1 MKRKKSD
8 VDNLAYKFAAYPTE
22 EQRILFAKTVG
33 CTRFV
38 YNHMLADKKSHYEAT
53 KEKINLTPA
62 MYKGEFEF
70 LKEVDSLALC
80 NAQLALDKAF
90 QSFFE
95 GRTRFPKYKSKHKSR
110 RAYTT
115 NYVNGNINLGGS
127 YLTLPKMGAIRIKKH
142 RTLRANGKLKSVTF
156 SQDSDGKYYVS
167 ILYEYKKRKTTMPA
181 DLDKA
186 VGLDMSMKEL
196 FVSSDGQLGDY
207 PRYYRTMEDK
217 LAREQRKLSKMVQ
230 GSNNYYKQRRK
241 IGKLHAKIKHQRRDF
256 LHQTSRALV
265 DNYDVICI
273 EDLDMKA
280 MAQALNFGKSVC
292 DNGWGIFR
300 TQMAYKLSAQGKI
313 LVVINKWYPS
323 SKTCVECGYVHRSLT
338 LSDRIYICPVCGN
351 IIDRDYQA
359 AINIKNEGL
368 RKLHEA
374 LIKSFRTAG
383 TCGDSLLILG
393 GLPPLSRNNRTE
405 AVG

>member
-1 MKRKKSD
+1 M
-8 VDNLAYKFAAYPTE
+8 AYKFAAYPTE
-22 EQRILFAKTVG
+22 EQRTLFGKTVG
-33 CTRFV
+33 CVRFV
-38 YNHMLADKKSHYEAT
+38 YNHMLADKKSYYEAT
-53 KEKINLTPA
+53 KENINPTPA
-62 MYKGEFEF
+62 QYKKEFEF
-70 LKEVDSLALC
+70 LKEVDSLALA
-80 NAQLALDKAF
+80 NSQLALNKAF
-90 QSFFE
+90 LSFYK
-95 GRTRFPKYKSKHKSR
+95 GNTKFPKFKAKHKSR

-115 NYVNGNINLGGS
+115 NCVNGNIKLTGNN
-127 YLTLPKMGAIRIKKH
+127 LTLPKMGAIWINKH

-156 SQDSDGKYYVS
+156 SQDADGKYYVS
-167 ILYEYKKRKTTMPA
+167 ILYEYKMRKRANTI

-196 FVSSDGQLGDY
+196 FVSSDGQIGNY
-207 PRYYRTMEDK
+207 PRYYRAMEEK

-230 GSNNYYKQRRK
+230 GSNNSYRQKRK

-265 DNYDVICI
+265 NNYDVICI

-300 TQMAYKLSAQGKI
+300 SQLVYKLSAKGKA
-313 LVVINKWYPS
+313 LVIIDKWFPS
-323 SKTCVECGYVHRSLT
+323 SKTCMECGYVHHSLT

-368 RKLHEA
+368 RILHEA
-374 LIKSFRTAG
+374 LIKDLEPQELAG
-383 TCGDSLLILG
+383 IAC
-393 GLPPLSRNNRTE
+393 
-405 AVG
+405 

>member
-1 MKRKKSD
+1 MKRKHNE
-8 VDNLAYKFAAYPTE
+8 VDNMAYKFAAYPTE
-22 EQRILFAKTVG
+22 EQRTLFAKTVG
-33 CTRFV
+33 CVRFV

-53 KEKINLTPA
+53 KENINPTPA
-62 MYKGEFEF
+62 QYKKEFEF
-70 LKEVDSLALC
+70 LKEVDSLALA
-80 NAQLALDKAF
+80 NSQMALNKAF
-90 QSFFE
+90 LSFYK
-95 GRTRFPKYKSKHKSR
+95 GNTKFPKYKAKHRGR

-115 NYVNGNINLGGS
+115 NCVNKNIKLDGN

-167 ILYEYKKRKTTMPA
+167 ILYEYKMRKRAKTIN
-181 DLDKA
+181 LDKA

-196 FVSSDGQLGDY
+196 FVSSDGQIGNY
-207 PRYYRTMEDK
+207 PRYYRAMEEK

-230 GSNNYYKQRRK
+230 GSNNYYRQKRK

-256 LHQTSRALV
+256 LHQTSRTLV

-300 TQMAYKLSAQGKI
+300 SQLVYKLAAENKN
-313 LVVINKWYPS
+313 LVIIDKWFPS
-323 SKTCVECGYVHRSLT
+323 SKTCIECGYVHHSLT

-359 AINIKNEGL
+359 ANNIKNEGFRIL
-368 RKLHEA
+368 LEA
-374 LIKSFRTAG
+374 LLKDLEPQELAG
-383 TCGDSLLILG
+383 IAC
-393 GLPPLSRNNRTE
+393 
-405 AVG
+405 

>member
-1 MKRKKSD
+1 M
-8 VDNLAYKFAAYPTE
+8 AYKFAAYPTE
-22 EQRILFAKTVG
+22 EQRTLFAKTVG
-33 CTRFV
+33 CVRFV

-53 KEKINLTPA
+53 KENINPTPA
-62 MYKGEFEF
+62 QYKKEFEF
-70 LKEVDSLALC
+70 LKEVDSLALA
-80 NAQLALDKAF
+80 NSQMALNKAF
-90 QSFFE
+90 LSFYK
-95 GRTRFPKYKSKHKSR
+95 GNTKFPKYKAKHRGR

-115 NYVNGNINLGGS
+115 NCVNKNIKLDGN

-167 ILYEYKKRKTTMPA
+167 ILYEYKMRKRAKTIN
-181 DLDKA
+181 LDKA

-196 FVSSDGQLGDY
+196 FVSSDGQIGNY
-207 PRYYRTMEDK
+207 PRYYRAMEEK

-230 GSNNYYKQRRK
+230 GSNNYYRQKRK

-256 LHQTSRALV
+256 LHQTSRTLV

-300 TQMAYKLSAQGKI
+300 SQLVYKLAAENKN
-313 LVVINKWYPS
+313 LVIIDKWFPS
-323 SKTCVECGYVHRSLT
+323 SKTCIECGYVHHSLT

-359 AINIKNEGL
+359 ANNIKNEGFRIL
-368 RKLHEA
+368 LEA
-374 LIKSFRTAG
+374 LLKDLEPQELAG
-383 TCGDSLLILG
+383 IAC
-393 GLPPLSRNNRTE
+393 
-405 AVG
+405 

>member
-1 MKRKKSD
+1 MKRKHND
-8 VDNLAYKFAAYPTE
+8 VDNMAYKFAAYPTE
-22 EQRILFAKTVG
+22 EQRTLFAKTVG
-33 CTRFV
+33 CVRFV
-38 YNHMLADKKSHYEAT
+38 YNQMLADKKSHYEAT
-53 KEKINLTPA
+53 KENINPTPA
-62 MYKGEFEF
+62 QYKKEFEF
-70 LKEVDSLALC
+70 LKEVDSLALA
-80 NAQLALDKAF
+80 NSQMALNKAF
-90 QSFFE
+90 LSFYK
-95 GRTRFPKYKSKHKSR
+95 GNTKFPKYKAKHRGR

-115 NYVNGNINLGGS
+115 NCVNKNIKLDGN
-127 YLTLPKMGAIRIKKH
+127 YLTLPKMGAIRIKRH

-167 ILYEYKKRKTTMPA
+167 ILYEYKMRNRAKTIN
-181 DLDKA
+181 LDKA

-196 FVSSDGQLGDY
+196 FVSSDGQIGNY
-207 PRYYRTMEDK
+207 PRYYRAMEEK

-230 GSNNYYKQRRK
+230 GSNNYYRQKRK

-256 LHQTSRALV
+256 LHQTSRTLV

-300 TQMAYKLSAQGKI
+300 SQLVYKLVAENKN
-313 LVVINKWYPS
+313 LVIIDKWFPS
-323 SKTCVECGYVHRSLT
+323 SKTCIECGYVHHSLT

-359 AINIKNEGL
+359 ANNIKNEGL
-368 RKLHEA
+368 RILLEA
-374 LIKSFRTAG
+374 LLKDLEPQELAG
-383 TCGDSLLILG
+383 IAC
-393 GLPPLSRNNRTE
+393 
-405 AVG
+405 

>member
-1 MKRKKSD
+1 M
-8 VDNLAYKFAAYPTE
+8 AYKFAAYPTE
-22 EQRILFAKTVG
+22 EQRTLFAKTVG
-33 CTRFV
+33 CVRFV

-53 KEKINLTPA
+53 KENINPTPA
-62 MYKGEFEF
+62 QYKKEFEF
-70 LKEVDSLALC
+70 LKEVDSLALA
-80 NAQLALDKAF
+80 NSQMALNKAF
-90 QSFFE
+90 LSFYK
-95 GRTRFPKYKSKHKSR
+95 GNTKFPKYKAKHRGR

-115 NYVNGNINLGGS
+115 NCVNKNIKLDGK

-167 ILYEYKKRKTTMPA
+167 ILYEYKMRKRAKTIN
-181 DLDKA
+181 LDKA

-196 FVSSDGQLGDY
+196 FVSSDGQIGNY
-207 PRYYRTMEDK
+207 PRYYRAMEEK

-230 GSNNYYKQRRK
+230 GSNNYYRQKRK

-256 LHQTSRALV
+256 LHQTSRTLV

-300 TQMAYKLSAQGKI
+300 SQLVYKLAAENKN
-313 LVVINKWYPS
+313 LVIIDKWFPS
-323 SKTCVECGYVHRSLT
+323 SKTCIECGYVHHSLT

-359 AINIKNEGL
+359 ANNIKNEGFRIL
-368 RKLHEA
+368 LEA
-374 LIKSFRTAG
+374 LLKDLEPQELAG
-383 TCGDSLLILG
+383 IAC
-393 GLPPLSRNNRTE
+393 
-405 AVG
+405 